1 MAGIQVKAG
10 NLKFGLPEVVFHNYT
25 ISKERT
31 SPKAV
36 NVCAFICQNDRTEG
50 HAPSQSILRMMSA
63 IKPVH

>member
-10 NLKFGLPEVVFHNYT
+10 KLKFGVPEVVFHNYT
-25 ISKERT
+25 ISKEGT

-36 NVCAFICQNDRTEG
+36 NVCAFAKMTE
-50 HAPSQSILRMMSA
+50 QRDIFRMLSA